1 MQKVKNT
8 LEIAF
13 GKKVKVDGNTA
24 KVHLK
29 ELDGV
34 GIYQLNAFNLERFK
48 QVEDVRVK
56 RSGTGLTVIVTV
68 NE

>member
-13 GKKVKVDGNTA
+13 GEKVRVEGNTA

-34 GIYQLNAFNLERFK
+34 GIYQLNAFNLERFS
-48 QVEDVRVK
+48 QVKDLKVK
-56 RSGTGLTVIVTV
+56 RSGMGLTVIVTV
-68 NE
+68 ED